1 MFSHAQIWE
10 IIDSLAE
17 QSNCSIS
24 ALAIKAGLSSTCL
37 NPSKRY
43 TKSGKERWPSTETFI
58 KIINASTVDQSFF
71 EKFMKNQQTNS

>member
-17 QSNCSIS
+17 HSNCSIS

-43 TKSGKERWPSTETFI
+43 TKSGKERWPSTETFL
-58 KIINASTVDQSFF
+58 KIIKASSVDRSFF
-71 EKFMKNQQTNS
+71 EKCIKNQRINS